1 MTKQAESQLVEL
13 LKLADSE
20 AVAFWYKK
28 YRSPLLSFFK
38 QRVENTQDAEELA
51 HATFLN
57 CLKNLPL
64 FLGTSSLW
72 TWMQSIAQHEVAD
85 FYRKKY
91 AKRAIKTLPLSEL
104 LLDQRIE
111 NTAEISQRVT
121 AVLQKMTAHSRELL
135 LKKYVDSQKV
145 AEIALELGKTIK
157 SVESE
162 LFRARKEF
170 KSLYIQE

>member
-1 MTKQAESQLVEL
+1 
-13 LKLADSE
+13 
-20 AVAFWYKK
+20 
-28 YRSPLLSFFK
+28 
-38 QRVENTQDAEELA
+38 
-51 HATFLN
+51 
-57 CLKNLPL
+57 
-64 FLGTSSLW
+64 
-72 TWMQSIAQHEVAD
+72 MQSIAQHEVAD